1 MAITILNPARFN
13 DDGGVGG
20 RQYIRAAFFDEGY
33 GSSTSFKA
41 YAQGAG
47 IVPAT
52 AAFDIIGAG
61 TAGDPLRMSQFSGFT
76 VPSLSLD
83 TQTLTS
89 GGSEFGGGE
98 DTTSFSGYLSGNF
111 GSISDGTF
119 NVKSGR
125 TIIGLYDDYSVGAG
139 SGTLYFKLV
148 AGTVLTNAGWTTM
161 TIISNSE
168 AYNSTFLRTNAFF
181 SSSVSGTTWYW
192 SVNDRALGQ
201 GSSVS
206 EVFTVTFT

>member
-1 MAITILNPARFN
+1 MKVWN
-13 DDGGVGG
+13 
-20 RQYIRAAFFDEGY
+20 
-33 GSSTSFKA
+33 GSSWVS
-41 YAQGAG
+41 
-47 IVPAT
+47 AT
-52 AAFDIIGAG
+52 ALKVWNGSSWVAATNGKVWNGSSWVNF
-61 TAGDPLRMSQFSGFT
+61 FS
-76 VPSLSLD
+76 SSLD

-89 GGSEFGGGE
+89 GGYESGGGE
-98 DTTSFSGYLSGNF
+98 GATSFSGYLSGNF

-139 SGTLYFKLV
+139 SGTLYFQLV

-161 TIISNSE
+161 TIISNSA